1 MWTKEKINLLKELF
15 PNEYNKNLS
24 NILGET
30 LYSIKVKKNQLGLKK
45 SKDFLTSISR
55 LGNKKRIE
63 NGGRD
68 LNFENLKTIALR
80 YKTRIDFICGDGAA
94 YNSARIKGYLDDIC
108 KHMTVMKFSI
118 PQLILREITEQIF
131 GIKCSYNN
139 RKVLKPYEIDVYY
152 EEFQLGFEYQGIAWH
167 LNNKNDEIK
176 KNLAELKNIK
186 LIFLHETS
194 RNYEQDIK
202 EELISNIGLINH
214 LSNKNITKE
223 DILNIKIKNIYADLY
238 NEEELIN
245 IAKKYTSFIK
255 FKNEQ
260 LKVYRKLCKLNKID
274 LATNHMLDK
283 KINKHNYS
291 LEYIKNIIK
300 KFDNLTD
307 FRKEQL
313 QVYKHVK
320 RVKLDHLLDNIKRKL
335 SYSEV
340 DIVKRISHYTY
351 KCDFIKEN
359 KQMYNVIRKS
369 NFKLHLNK
377 LIDCRKK

>member
-45 SKDFLTSISR
+45 SKDFLTNISR
-55 LGNKKRIE
+55 LGHKKRIE

-80 YKTRIDFICGDGAA
+80 YKTRIDFICGDSAA

-118 PQLILREITEQIF
+118 PQLILREITEQMF
-131 GIKCSYNN
+131 GLKCSYNN
-139 RKVLKPYEIDVYY
+139 RKALKPYEIDIYY
-152 EEFQLGFEYQGIAWH
+152 NDFNLGFEYQGIAWH

-176 KNLAELKNIK
+176 KNLAELKNIN

-202 EELISNIGLINH
+202 EELISNIGLINQ
-214 LSNKNITKE
+214 LSNKNVTKK
-223 DILNIKIKNIYADLY
+223 DILNIEVKNIYAELY
-238 NEEELIN
+238 NEAELIN
-245 IAKKYTSFIK
+245 VVKKYDSFTL
-255 FKNEQ
+255 FKKEQ
-260 LKVYRKLCKLNKID
+260 LKVYRKLCKLKKID
-274 LATNHMLDK
+274 IATNHMPDK
-283 KINKHNYS
+283 IIAKHNYS
-291 LEYIKNIIK
+291 LEYIKNTISN
-300 KFDNLTD
+300 FNNLTD
-307 FRKEQL
+307 FRREQL
-313 QVYKHVK
+313 QLYKHIK
-320 RVKLDHLLDNIKRKL
+320 RVKLDYLLDDLERKPL
-335 SYSEV
+335 YSEA
-340 DIVKRISHYTY
+340 DTIEKINQYKY

-359 KQMYNVIRKS
+359 KQMYNVIRKGDL
-369 NFKLHLNK
+369 KIHLKK
-377 LIDCRKK
+377 LIDSRKK